1 MKRAMLVAWCT
12 GAIITSAA
20 AITIGGA
27 GTMRD
32 GATAHSPFERAR
44 IEQAARADQRERVEA
59 RYLAARARCDDV
71 VGVKRDDCLISVHAA
86 RGLALLEIQA
96 PYAR

>member
-1 MKRAMLVAWCT
+1 MKRAMLVALGT

-20 AITIGGA
+20 GITIGGGGAIRGA
-27 GTMRD
+27 G
-32 GATAHSPFERAR
+32 AEHSPFERAR
-44 IEQAARADQRERVEA
+44 IEQAARADQRERVET

-71 VGVKRDDCLISVHAA
+71 VGVKRDDCLISAHAR

>member
-1 MKRAMLVAWCT
+1 MKRAMLVALGT

-20 AITIGGA
+20 GITIGGA
-27 GTMRD
+27 GVIRA
-32 GATAHSPFERAR
+32 GGSAHSPFERAR
-44 IEQAARADQRERVEA
+44 IEQAARADQRERVET

-71 VGVKRDDCLISVHAA
+71 AGVKRDDCLIAAHAA

-96 PYAR
+96 PYER